1 MIQIV
6 KRNNVF
12 TYGIKEYVIDT
23 AEELNNLPKDI
34 LMGSKVYIIST
45 NQNFIKNG
53 NGEWIET

>member
-12 TYGIKEYVIDT
+12 TYGIKEYIIDT
-23 AEELNNLPKDI
+23 IEELNNLPKDI

-45 NQNFIKNG
+45 N
-53 NGEWIET
+53 